1 MTKKLLASA
10 AISAGLLFL
19 SPAAWA
25 AAPQPQYTVDDVAK
39 SFATPAPSQSGA
51 STSSD
56 DDEGLGQAAVGGSCE
71 SKGKVTGPDGLC
83 YPGNHGTAGF
93 NLGRRMNAPAPA
105 ATPAAARARAPHAA
119 ASQQAAATKNLQRDL
134 LITFKLGSA
143 ELTDQGRVNAQV
155 FAQAL
160 KSVPQLSDAKFQL
173 SGYTDASGR
182 SEKNMTLSQAR
193 ADAVKAFLVGLG
205 VDGARLTTRGFGAQD
220 FLPGV
225 PTTSAE
231 NRRVVAVKE

>member
-1 MTKKLLASA
+1 MTKILLASA
-10 AISAGLLFL
+10 AFGAGLLLL

-39 SFATPAPSQSGA
+39 SFATPAPSQS

-56 DDEGLGQAAVGGSCE
+56 DDQGLGQAAVGGACE

-93 NLGRRMNAPAPA
+93 NLGRRMNAPAATTPA
-105 ATPAAARARAPHAA
+105 ATRPRAPRAAPSQQTAA
-119 ASQQAAATKNLQRDL
+119 ASRLQKDL

-143 ELTDQGRVNAQV
+143 ELTDQGRANAQV

-160 KSVPQLSDAKFQL
+160 KSVPQLADAKFQL

-182 SEKNMTLSQAR
+182 ADRNMALSQER
-193 ADAVKAFLVGLG
+193 ADAVKAFLVSLG
-205 VDGARLTTRGFGAQD
+205 VDGARLSTRGLGAQD
-220 FLPGV
+220 FLPGM
-225 PTTSAE
+225 PSTAAA